1 MQRRYPLPRAA
12 VLEGRRAVIASSTP
26 GASLPSPGAV
36 RSDKLIARFIFR
48 PEVAGEGIEVGY
60 RPGTL
65 LPGDSVYLFGG
76 VARKPG
82 VVDHFCL
89 SPVAARRPGA
99 GFDYRLCHPLSPS
112 S

>member
-1 MQRRYPLPRAA
+1 MQRRYLMPRAP

-48 PEVAGEGIEVGY
+48 PEVAGKGIEVGY
-60 RPGTL
+60 RSGTL
-65 LPGDSVYLFGG
+65 LPGDGIYLLGR

-82 VVDHFCL
+82 VEVYFCL
-89 SPVAARRPGA
+89 SPIAARRPGA
-99 GFDYRLCHPLSPS
+99 G
-112 S
+112 